1 MAIAPV
7 DCAASMD
14 VGIFSAFAPGGSFEG
29 LLDHLTVNTMNY
41 ARQVDGTTPLMAACA
56 RGHRPLVELLLDLGC
71 HTMLKDERGWTAL
84 QHAAA
89 SPVQQDLCKLILD
102 RTLPPLDAN
111 GKPVH
116 TWDTCDHPLKSRF
129 LDEELGWLICTN
141 CALVLDEHALTMAG
155 EPIGDSKNPWKVKG
169 ADSEYNAWRH
179 DEMEIADAMQRL
191 GVVDNQVAKLRGLET
206 SVWKQR
212 ERALAWL
219 DKRRRV
225 ILSWR
230 DEVRMAQSAEKRLL
244 PPLPAIPDYPAE
256 IKALSCPS
264 PRLRERNHELLN
276 AAPVKQRRFKGNKE
290 KSIQHLLDEDEE
302 EELIDPLAMQQALG
316 DPFELVAKWRTWYI
330 ISHSLQTTSFYR
342 EI

>member
-1 MAIAPV
+1 M
-7 DCAASMD
+7 
-14 VGIFSAFAPGGSFEG
+14 
-29 LLDHLTVNTMNY
+29 
-41 ARQVDGTTPLMAACA
+41 
-56 RGHRPLVELLLDLGC
+56 
-71 HTMLKDERGWTAL
+71 
-84 QHAAA
+84 
-89 SPVQQDLCKLILD
+89 
-102 RTLPPLDAN
+102 
-111 GKPVH
+111 
-116 TWDTCDHPLKSRF
+116 
-129 LDEELGWLICTN
+129 
-141 CALVLDEHALTMAG
+141 LDEHALTMAG
-155 EPIGDSKNPWKVKG
+155 EPIGDSKNSWKVKG

-179 DEMEIADAMQRL
+179 DEMEIADAMHRL

-230 DEVRMAQSAEKRLL
+230 DEVRMVQSAEKRRL
-244 PPLPAIPDYPAE
+244 PPLTAIPDYPAE

-302 EELIDPLAMQQALG
+302 EDLIDPLAMQQALG